1 MQRIHRDF
9 MAEKR
14 IKIQL
19 TLPNDIVEKI
29 KKETSDNFMNI
40 SLWFEKV
47 TRQYFEEQTKASQ
60 TMKKK
65 VIDLDI

>member
-1 MQRIHRDF
+1 MS
-9 MAEKR
+9 EKR

-19 TLPNDIVEKI
+19 TLPKDIVEKVE
-29 KKETSDNFMNI
+29 KETSDNFMSI

-60 TMKKK
+60 SMKKK
-65 VIDLDI
+65 VIELDI

>member
-1 MQRIHRDF
+1 MT
-9 MAEKR
+9 EKR

-19 TLPNDIVEKI
+19 TLPKDIFEKI
-29 KKETSDNFMNI
+29 EKETSDNFMSM

-60 TMKKK
+60 SMKKK
-65 VIDLDI
+65 VIELDI